1 MNHPKHEDWV
11 PYLYGE
17 AKPDIREQLKGHLK
31 ECAECR
37 DELAAWKRSLNR
49 LDAWKLPRTATRFET
64 AAPLL
69 KWAAAALCVV
79 VLGFGLGRVT
89 ARQASMEQIRAQL
102 EPRIRQ
108 DLRAELAGMLEQQL
122 RDASAATLAQA
133 QRHNEEVAGAYYAL
147 LKKDIDTLAINTDV
161 GLRQTEQALVQ
172 IADNT
177 QAADPSKVNHQ

>member
-1 MNHPKHEDWV
+1 
-11 PYLYGE
+11 
-17 AKPDIREQLKGHLK
+17 
-31 ECAECR
+31 
-37 DELAAWKRSLNR
+37 
-49 LDAWKLPRTATRFET
+49 
-64 AAPLL
+64 
-69 KWAAAALCVV
+69 
-79 VLGFGLGRVT
+79 
-89 ARQASMEQIRAQL
+89 MEQIRAQL